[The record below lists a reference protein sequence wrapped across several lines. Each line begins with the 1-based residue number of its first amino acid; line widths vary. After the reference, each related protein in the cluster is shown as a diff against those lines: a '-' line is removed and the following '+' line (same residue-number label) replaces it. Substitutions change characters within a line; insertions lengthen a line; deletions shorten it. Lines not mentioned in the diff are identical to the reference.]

1 MIKFIVFIIVMIPTV
16 AWPQIVGEQLE
27 GIRNPNNIAIS
38 PPPACTNKLDFSVPC
53 NSQYIPLF

>member
-1 MIKFIVFIIVMIPTV
+1 MIRITLFLLSMTIA
-16 AWPQIVGEQLE
+16 AWPQHVGDIE
-27 GIRNPNNIAIS
+27 GIFNPNNVAIS